1 MSVVDVRFEGVSK
14 QYRLGVKRSSSLFWA
29 LKDVS
34 FEVERGSSFGIIG
47 SNGAG
52 KSTLLKLLA
61 GITAPTTGQITIVG
75 RLAALIEVGS
85 GFHPELTGR
94 ENVFLSGAILGM
106 RRREIAAKLDAI
118 IDFAGVRGF
127 EDTPVKW
134 YSSGMYVRLGFAVA
148 AHLEPDVLLVDEVL
162 AVGDA
167 EFQLKCLER
176 IRALKRQ
183 GVTIVFISHDL
194 TAVEQLCDTALLLEH
209 GKNVALGPPA
219 DVVGVYHRRLATG
232 QRDGAAARDEHA
244 VVQVTGLTF
253 EQPDAT
259 RLACE
264 SGQPITIR
272 LRFAARDQVRPVHL
286 EVAFYSADGQ
296 VVLAALHAGND
307 GIGIAIAPPA
317 GAIEFYCP
325 ALPLSPGAYYVGA
338 ILRDAQTS
346 QVYDWWDGSTLLH
359 VVAAKSN
366 QPVLL
371 RHTWRVVQSA
381 ESALPSTAAR

>member
-1 MSVVDVRFEGVSK
+1 
-14 QYRLGVKRSSSLFWA
+14 
-29 LKDVS
+29 
-34 FEVERGSSFGIIG
+34 
-47 SNGAG
+47 
-52 KSTLLKLLA
+52 
-61 GITAPTTGQITIVG
+61 
-75 RLAALIEVGS
+75 
-85 GFHPELTGR
+85 
-94 ENVFLSGAILGM
+94 
-106 RRREIAAKLDAI
+106 
-118 IDFAGVRGF
+118 
-127 EDTPVKW
+127 
-134 YSSGMYVRLGFAVA
+134 MYVRLGFAVA

-317 GAIEFYCP
+317 GAIEFCCP